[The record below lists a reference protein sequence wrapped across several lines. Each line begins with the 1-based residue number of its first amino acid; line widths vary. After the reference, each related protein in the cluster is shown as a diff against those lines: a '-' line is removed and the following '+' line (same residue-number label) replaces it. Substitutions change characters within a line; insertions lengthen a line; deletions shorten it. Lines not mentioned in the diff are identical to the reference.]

1 MILNH
6 LFALSVFFLL
16 LLSYS
21 SGDFLQKLMKWN
33 IFTSRRPADIVS
45 TGDGVQQKNGFDVQR
60 FLYKNGYALGDTETE
75 SKLKS
80 KTSKFSEMVKDFAVK
95 QMIKYLILIL
105 KFLNIFSLD

>member
-1 MILNH
+1 MILYH

-16 LLSYS
+16 FLPYC

-45 TGDGVQQKNGFDVQR
+45 TGEGVQQKNGFDVQR
-60 FLYKNGYALGDTETE
+60 FLYKNGYALGDTATE

-80 KTSKFSEMVKDFAVK
+80 KTSKFSEMVKDIAVK

-105 KFLNIFSLD
+105 KFLIYFH